1 MFAAVEF
8 ITMYNRLTKYPVE
21 NESFTL
27 LTVGVQTLTNWSLSR
42 EWLSNAVLLNL
53 KLRGPSSIASFLQ
66 LCFTQFD
73 YASPFTCNRICISAC
88 SLLVFDNMGKI
99 NQSFI

>member
-21 NESFTL
+21 NESLTL

-53 KLRGPSSIASFLQ
+53 KLRGPSSNVLFVDIHLRYF
-66 LCFTQFD
+66 
-73 YASPFTCNRICISAC
+73 
-88 SLLVFDNMGKI
+88 
-99 NQSFI
+99 